1 MNVEV
6 WEPSTALRTGCR
18 TLLNNVVNVQECDPS
33 TMLRINCHGMFNQGE
48 NLEPSVATDDDRSIT
63 AGYIKC
69 GTQKAK
75 GKRQSA
81 KRITQGIPDGAHLKV
96 Q

>member
-1 MNVEV
+1 
-6 WEPSTALRTGCR
+6 
-18 TLLNNVVNVQECDPS
+18 
-33 TMLRINCHGMFNQGE
+33 MFNQGE

-81 KRITQGIPDGAHLKV
+81 KRITQNEHGRNSTARKKASYQLIFLQPGILPRDKKLTFLYAQRH
-96 Q
+96 